1 MQIEVNRILELLE
14 TRARYLRLLADH
26 LLAGQEAL
34 VRWELEAAEMHIAQ
48 QEMLCRKLRQVDLE
62 LSEARAEVLSDP
74 EVRARVEAALGALHD
89 IRDNVLHINNIQAEF
104 LRRSRRSLR
113 LLSSLVQSSLGLYE
127 PAMLQPQQI
136 PAAGRLG

>member
-62 LSEARAEVLSDP
+62 LSEARPEVVSDP
-74 EVRARVEAALGALHD
+74 EVRARLQGALGALHD
-89 IRDNVLHINNIQAEF
+89 IRDSILHINNIQAEF

-127 PAMLQPQQI
+127 PAKLQPQQI